1 MKNMMVLAEHEKWL
15 VLLSDMQQAYAVIAS
30 DLGNVQT
37 AMIFGQRQIETA
49 AAVAAYAPRAETTEL
64 ARAYMVMGN
73 ILIMDYKFVTA
84 RSYFARAVPILKA
97 LRGYDKVQ
105 MYTILHGLGWIHLLK
120 HEYQKAGEYLS
131 EALFDREAAYG
142 VDDIEGV
149 Q

>member
-1 MKNMMVLAEHEKWL
+1 MKNMMFLAEYEKWL

-49 AAVAAYAPRAETTEL
+49 ATVTGYTLRAETTEL
-64 ARAYMVMGN
+64 ARAYLVMGN
-73 ILIMDYKFVTA
+73 IMIINYKYATA
-84 RSYFARAVPILKA
+84 KAYFNRAIPVLKA
-97 LRGYDKVQ
+97 LRGYHRLQ
-105 MYTILHGLGWIHLLK
+105 LYTILHGLGWANLLER
-120 HEYQKAGEYLS
+120 EYQKAEDCFS

-142 VDDIEGV
+142 VDDIESV